1 MVEEELDGRVVV
13 VAHDAAVV
21 RQVLD
26 RVGVVVAV
34 PVTGPEDLELG
45 PFVVALASGPQS
57 FGVDA
62 VGGADILS
70 VSTVTAVG
78 WRGGQVDTPNYRP
91 FDRGV

>member
-1 MVEEELDGRVVV
+1 VVEEELDGRVVV

-34 PVTGPEDLELG
+34 PVIGPEGLELG
-45 PFVVALASGPQS
+45 PLVVALAGRPQP

-62 VGGADILS
+62 VGGADIL
-70 VSTVTAVG
+70 
-78 WRGGQVDTPNYRP
+78 
-91 FDRGV
+91 